1 MTKHEWARNLY
12 EIALMLVTRRP
23 SNKELARSLQIEE
36 VIKVGIDLRAGIIYN
51 TNLKKQQIVADT
63 NVFVTALRSQFG
75 ASYKLLSL
83 IDKDVYQLNL
93 SVPLVL
99 EYEEVAK
106 RMIGE
111 ISLTEQE
118 IDDIL
123 DFVIKHSNRWSI
135 FYLWRPQLKDPS
147 DDMVL
152 ELAVTASCNS
162 ILTYNINDF
171 KGIEKFGI
179 KAITP
184 KAFLELVG
192 EL

>member
-1 MTKHEWARNLY
+1 
-12 EIALMLVTRRP
+12 
-23 SNKELARSLQIEE
+23 
-36 VIKVGIDLRAGIIYN
+36 VGIDEQSGIIYN
-51 TNLKKQQIVADT
+51 TTMPEHQIVVDT
-63 NVFVTALRSQFG
+63 NVFVTALRSQLG
-75 ASYKLLSL
+75 ASYKLLL
-83 IDKDVYQLNL
+83 LLENDIYKLNL

-111 ISLTEQE
+111 IALSERE

-123 DFVIKHSNRWSI
+123 DFVISRSNRWHI

-152 ELAVTASCNS
+152 ELAVTAGCRY
-162 ILTYNINDF
+162 IITYNVHDF
-171 KGIEKFGI
+171 KGSEKFGI
-179 KAITP
+179 KAIRP
-184 KAFLELVG
+184 KAFLEMVG

>member
-1 MTKHEWARNLY
+1 MPQH
-12 EIALMLVTRRP
+12 
-23 SNKELARSLQIEE
+23 
-36 VIKVGIDLRAGIIYN
+36 
-51 TNLKKQQIVADT
+51 QIVLDT

-83 IDKDVYQLNL
+83 IDQDIYKLNV
-93 SVPLVL
+93 SVPLIL

-111 ISLTEQE
+111 ISLSEKE

-123 DFVIKHSNRWSI
+123 DFVIRNSNRWHI
-135 FYLWRPQLKDPS
+135 FYLWRPQLKDPG

-152 ELAVTASCNS
+152 ELAVTANCQY

-171 KGIEKFGI
+171 KGSEKFGI
-179 KAITP
+179 EAITP
-184 KAFLELVG
+184 KAFLEMVG
-192 EL
+192 EP

>member
-1 MTKHEWARNLY
+1 MK
-12 EIALMLVTRRP
+12 
-23 SNKELARSLQIEE
+23 
-36 VIKVGIDLRAGIIYN
+36 IKAGIDLREGIIYN
-51 TNLKKQQIVADT
+51 TSMKKHQIVADT

-111 ISLTEQE
+111 ISLSEQE

-123 DFVIKHSNRWSI
+123 DFVVKHSNRWHI
-135 FYLWRPQLKDPS
+135 FYLWRPQLKDAS

-152 ELAVTASCNS
+152 ELAVTANCNY
-162 ILTYNINDF
+162 IITYNLSDF

-179 KAITP
+179 QAITP
-184 KAFLELVG
+184 KAFLEMVG

>member
-1 MTKHEWARNLY
+1 MVEH
-12 EIALMLVTRRP
+12 
-23 SNKELARSLQIEE
+23 
-36 VIKVGIDLRAGIIYN
+36 
-51 TNLKKQQIVADT
+51 QIVVDT

-83 IDKDVYQLNL
+83 IDSNIYKLNL

-111 ISLTEQE
+111 ITLSEKE

-123 DFVIKHSNRWSI
+123 DYVISKANHWKI

-152 ELAVTASCNS
+152 ELAVTANCNY
-162 ILTYNINDF
+162 ILTYNVKDF
-171 KGIEKFGI
+171 KGSDNFGI
-179 KAITP
+179 RAITP
-184 KAFLELVG
+184 KAFLEMVG

>member
-1 MTKHEWARNLY
+1 MPLH
-12 EIALMLVTRRP
+12 
-23 SNKELARSLQIEE
+23 Q
-36 VIKVGIDLRAGIIYN
+36 
-51 TNLKKQQIVADT
+51 VAVDT

-83 IDKDVYQLNL
+83 IDEEIFKLNL

-106 RMIGE
+106 RMMGE
-111 ISLTEQE
+111 IALSEKD

-123 DFVIKHSNRWSI
+123 DFVISRSNHWHI

-152 ELAVTASCNS
+152 ELAVTAGCDY
-162 ILTYNINDF
+162 ILTYNVNDF
-171 KGIEKFGI
+171 KGSEKFGSE
-179 KAITP
+179 AITP
-184 KAFLELVG
+184 KAFLEMVG